1 MDFGDVLNAVVGG
14 GDTSASSASRQE
26 LFGPQADFLSQ
37 LYYPGLTDLFNQGA
51 GAIPGFDPLQI
62 QGQQSQLQ
70 AANMLGGQIPGAFNA
85 LNTLFGAADPNS
97 PLTQGAISAA
107 TSPIFENFQNVIAPS
122 IRRNSLGNQPGGG
135 TRLGNQINRAGQ
147 EALRTAGQVGQQV
160 ALGAHQQ
167 GLGAVG
173 QGLGLAPS
181 IYGQAF
187 VPGQIQSGIGQQRRD
202 LALEQSPFGFLNQ
215 IQSLFGQPITL
226 SSSESQSQ
234 GFNTRGLTQGFNDV
248 FGGAMGGMF

>member
-1 MDFGDVLNAVVGG
+1 MGFFDSVFGSSES
-14 GDTSASSASRQE
+14 TSTSE
-26 LFGPQADFLSQ
+26 EKLFAPQGDFLSQ
-37 LYYPGLTDLFNQGA
+37 YYYPGLTSLYQQGA

-62 QGQQSQLQ
+62 QGQQSMLQ
-70 AANMLGGQIPGAFNA
+70 AANQFGNQLPGAYNA

-147 EALRTAGQVGQQV
+147 EALRTAGQVGSGI

-167 GLGAVG
+167 GLNAAG

-181 IYGQAF
+181 VYGLGQL
-187 VPGQIQSGIGQQRRD
+187 PGQTQAGIGAQRRD
-202 LALEQSPFGFLNQ
+202 LAQQQSPFGFLSQ

-226 SSSESQSQ
+226 GSTTSQSS
-234 GFNTRGLTQGFNDV
+234 GTPGL
-248 FGGAMGGMF
+248 FGGVGLNFGF

>member
-1 MDFGDVLNAVVGG
+1 MGFLKDLLGG
-14 GDTSASSASRQE
+14 TESTTTQQDK

-37 LYYPGLTDLFNQGA
+37 LYYPGLRDLFQQGSD
-51 GAIPGFDPLQI
+51 AIPGFDPLQV
-62 QGQQSQLQ
+62 QGQESMLQ
-70 AANMLGGQIPGAFNA
+70 AANQFGGQLPGAYNA
-85 LNTLFGAADPNS
+85 LNTLFSAADPNS

-135 TRLGNQINRAGQ
+135 TRLGSQINRAGQ
-147 EALRTAGQVGQQV
+147 EALRTAGQVGSGI

-181 IYGQAF
+181 IYNQAF
-187 VPGQIQSGIGQQRRD
+187 VPGQVQQQVGQQRQN
-202 LALEQSPFGFLNQ
+202 LAQQQSPFGFLSQ
-215 IQSLFGQPITL
+215 IQQLFGQPITL
-226 SSSESQSQ
+226 GSSQSQ
-234 GFNTRGLTQGFNDV
+234 SSSSPGIGDLFSVGLT
-248 FGGAMGGMF
+248 GAF